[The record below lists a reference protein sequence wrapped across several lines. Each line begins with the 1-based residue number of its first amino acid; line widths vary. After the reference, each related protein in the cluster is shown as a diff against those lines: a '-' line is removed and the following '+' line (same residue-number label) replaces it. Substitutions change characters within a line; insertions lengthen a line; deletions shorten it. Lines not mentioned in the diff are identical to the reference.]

1 MKSKS
6 IKYLN
11 LILALFLLLF
21 AVGYTYAWFS
31 DDKQRNL
38 DFEIETSGYFAGGTG
53 AENDPFTIVSP
64 VHLYNLAW
72 LQDTGRLTQ
81 SYHFSV
87 SNDIDMGNTVLP
99 PIGNDTHPFIG
110 SFNGNGHKIS
120 NLTVS
125 TNKAVLTNL
134 PSQDVTFSN
143 YVGMFGRTGITP
155 ATESASGTQATVKNF
170 LLDNPLIEVS
180 SAGAYSADESLPES
194 GVSTTAAGLAVGYA
208 YGTVSNVAV
217 YQGRLKVD
225 KENYQTVNSII
236 GALHS
241 TVDGSDIG
249 VTPEDGNAGNDVGYL
264 LPRDFYNMVNKTDNT
279 SIALNGGTY
288 TLITSDYGYDA
299 GYNSL
304 ERWNETIEANTTQST
319 HGLGIF
325 AVTANGNS
333 GIRLRAQQ
341 TISRFNYYE
350 YNSDTSTPLP
360 ESTLVSYDTKD
371 ASGKSWNGLL
381 TELNGDEYN
390 ETSLVETF
398 RYNGAATAIG
408 NNDIVITNEK
418 EYNINNSNH
427 PTIKNA
433 TALTTNTLWFN
444 IIDST
449 NAYLFFVGVGSSTS
463 LRIDKA
469 MDADKLSTK
478 MKTKA
483 TNELATAGGLLQ
495 DEITALVANVDNSD
509 FFFKNDYD
517 ILTDDIAI
525 NANSIC
531 YNVAIPPRSSQTG
544 TGFKFDLSS
553 FGAGLYSI
561 SIASGSNSDIHY
573 IKASGVA
580 GESGSGGG
588 SGTEEKAA
596 ITNVDF
602 VNTLTMEYNSTDDTF
617 VDFTKLETKI
627 FFGTNSV
634 VILWFERNTVDS
646 TRITVE
652 YNGGAPVA
660 SNSALADFNQVT
672 KTIQITTSGIVEG

>member
-11 LILALFLLLF
+11 LILALFLFLF

-53 AENDPFTIVSP
+53 SSSDPFTIVSP

-72 LQDTGRLTQ
+72 LQNTGRLTQ

-87 SNDIDMGNTVLP
+87 SNNIDMGNTVLP

-110 SFNGNGHKIS
+110 SFNGNGYKIS

-134 PSQDVTFSN
+134 PSQNVTFSN

-155 ATESASGTQATVKNF
+155 ATESASGTQATIKNF
-170 LLDNPLIEVS
+170 VLDNPLIEVS
-180 SAGAYSADESLPES
+180 SANDYSANESSPES

-208 YGTVSNVAV
+208 YGTVSNIAV

-225 KENYQTVNSII
+225 KENYQTINSII

-264 LPRDFYNMVNKTDNT
+264 LPRDFYTMINRTDNT
-279 SIALNGGTY
+279 SIALNSGAY
-288 TLITSDYGYDA
+288 TLITSDYGYGA
-299 GYNSL
+299 GYEPSA
-304 ERWNETIEANTTQST
+304 RWNGTIEANTTQSA

-325 AVTANGNS
+325 AVTANGTSS

-341 TISRFNYYE
+341 SIKQFNYYE
-350 YNSDTSTPLP
+350 YTSNTQTP
-360 ESTLVSYDTKD
+360 STLVSYATKD
-371 ASGKSWNGLL
+371 ASGKAWNGLL
-381 TELNGDEYN
+381 TELNGDEYK

-398 RYNGAATAIG
+398 RYTGSATQIG
-408 NNDIVITNEK
+408 NNKIVITDESA
-418 EYNINNSNH
+418 YNISTTY
-427 PTIKNA
+427 PTIDNP

-449 NAYLFFVGVGSSTS
+449 NAYLFFVAVSSGTS

-469 MDADKLSTK
+469 MDATTLSTK

-483 TNELATAGGLLQ
+483 ENELKTAGVSQ

-517 ILTDDIAI
+517 ILTDNI
-525 NANSIC
+525 NKSPC
-531 YNVAIPPRSSQTG
+531 YTVAIPSRSSQTG

-588 SGTEEKAA
+588 TEEKAA

-602 VNTLTMEYNSTDDTF
+602 VNTDTMVYNPTDDTF
-617 VDFTKLETKI
+617 VDFTKLETRI
-627 FFGTNSV
+627 YFGTNSV
-634 VILWFERNTVDS
+634 VILWFERDTTDS
-646 TRITVE
+646 TRITVK
-652 YNGGAPVA
+652 YNGGTPVA
-660 SNSALADFNQVT
+660 SNTTLATFTSVT
-672 KTIQITTSGIVEG
+672 NTIEITTGGIVAKP

>member
-53 AENDPFTIVSP
+53 TENDPFTIVSP

-110 SFNGNGHKIS
+110 SFNGNGYKIS

-350 YNSDTSTPLP
+350 YNSDTSTPPL